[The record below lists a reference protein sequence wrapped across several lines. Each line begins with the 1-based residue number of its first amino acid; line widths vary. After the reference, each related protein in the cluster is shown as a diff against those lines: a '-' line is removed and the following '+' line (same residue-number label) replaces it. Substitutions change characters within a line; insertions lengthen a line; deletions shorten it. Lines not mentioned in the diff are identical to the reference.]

1 MMKIVRQASRDQT
14 SDDIVLKMTN
24 FAALT
29 IDVPQ
34 QLSKKPQT
42 GKQTG
47 PKDDKSDEVK
57 TMDDT

>member
-1 MMKIVRQASRDQT
+1 MKIVRQTSHEKA

-34 QLSKKPQT
+34 QLSKKP
-42 GKQTG
+42 
-47 PKDDKSDEVK
+47 
-57 TMDDT
+57 